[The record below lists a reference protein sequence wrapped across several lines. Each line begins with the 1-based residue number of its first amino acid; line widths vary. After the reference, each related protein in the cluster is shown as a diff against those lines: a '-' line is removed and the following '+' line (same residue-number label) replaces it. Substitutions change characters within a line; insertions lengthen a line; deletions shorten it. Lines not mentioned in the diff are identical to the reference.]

1 MEKTYKKS
9 LTNNNCDLLNGPI
22 FKSLIIFAIPLF
34 ISNVFQQLYNMADT
48 MIVGYFLGD
57 NALASIG
64 ATAAINELLIG
75 FGLGIGNGLAVV
87 TARSFG
93 SGNEKMLKKS
103 VAGSIIIGIISSIVI
118 TMLGSL
124 ILLPLLNIL
133 KTPYEIITMAYEYI
147 AIIVWFTI
155 VMFAYNLC
163 AGLLRAIGDSVMP
176 LVFLI
181 ISSVVN
187 VILDIVFIAYFSMGV
202 NGAAIAT
209 VLGQVVSA
217 ITGLLLNHYKN
228 KEIDLKLVNFK
239 PIGTIINRI
248 LIVAIPSIIMASI
261 GSVMTF
267 CMNKILMAL
276 TSTAVAVFGIY
287 FKLQSFIFMPIFG
300 LNNGM
305 VPIIAYNFGA
315 KKKERIVTTIKLS
328 MLYAVVIMLFGFL
341 AMQIIPKQLLLMFD
355 ASDNMISIG
364 IVALRTISISF
375 IFAGFCIVASSVYQ
389 AFGNGLYSMFVSIAR
404 QLIVLIP
411 VAYVLSLA
419 NNVNIVWLSFPIA
432 ELVSVVLCSIYLRK
446 IYNKH
451 IDTL

>member
-1 MEKTYKKS
+1 MYENKMGTMPVNKLLISIALPIVISMLIQALYNIVDSIFVAKISEDALTALS
-9 LTNNNCDLLNGPI
+9 LAFPMQN
-22 FKSLIIFAIPLF
+22 LIIAAATGIG
-34 ISNVFQQLYNMADT
+34 
-48 MIVGYFLGD
+48 VGM
-57 NALASIG
+57 NALLSKK
-64 ATAAINELLIG
+64 
-75 FGLGIGNGLAVV
+75 LGEKDFSYANNVACNG
-87 TARSFG
+87 
-93 SGNEKMLKKS
+93 
-103 VAGSIIIGIISSIVI
+103 III
-118 TMLGSL
+118 
-124 ILLPLLNIL
+124 LL
-133 KTPYEIITMAYEYI
+133 
-147 AIIVWFTI
+147 
-155 VMFAYNLC
+155 FAFF
-163 AGLLRAIGDSVMP
+163 
-176 LVFLI
+176 VFLI
-181 ISSVVN
+181 IGIFLIPAFINSQTNIDSIASYAIDYLRICCIFSFGVFLQIGFERLLQATGQTVLSMITQISGAVTN
-187 VILDIVFIAYFSMGV
+187 IILDPIFIFGLKMGV
-202 NGAAIAT
+202 EGAAIAT
-209 VLGQVVSA
+209 ILGQVVSA

-305 VPIIAYNFGA
+305 VPIIAYNYGA
-315 KKKERIVTTIKLS
+315 KKKERIIKTIKLS

-341 AMQIIPKQLLLMFD
+341 AMQIVPKQLLLMFD
-355 ASDNMISIG
+355 ASNNMISIG
-364 IVALRTISISF
+364 VVALRTISISF

-411 VAYVLSLA
+411 VAYVLSLTK
-419 NNVNIVWLSFPIA
+419 NVNIVWLSFPIA

-451 IDTL
+451 IITL